1 MDRESWN
8 RPERSA
14 GSRLI
19 HSACPGTPPRSAL
32 YLQAAGDVMKRGLIS
47 ATVSLVLVMS
57 MALVPTPV
65 RAEGLRDGHGD
76 RQGGGSVGVRPS
88 VSRPSV
94 PQSSMPRPS
103 VPRPFSDPRRSSDPR
118 RFSHR
123 PSVSFGF
130 GVPVYVAPPVFYGSP
145 SYYDPP
151 VAYDPPAVYAPSTNT
166 VSVAPDPP
174 PPPGVI
180 EYPTGRYELRGD
192 GVATPYAWVW
202 VPNPP
207 PAPPEAA
214 PLAAAPALPEAPA
227 PAGQSPGRRELYR
240 WTDEQ
245 GVVTLTDRWDSIPEK
260 YRHEAK
266 RLSL

>member
-1 MDRESWN
+1 M
-8 RPERSA
+8 
-14 GSRLI
+14 
-19 HSACPGTPPRSAL
+19 
-32 YLQAAGDVMKRGLIS
+32 
-47 ATVSLVLVMS
+47 
-57 MALVPTPV
+57 
-65 RAEGLRDGHGD
+65 
-76 RQGGGSVGVRPS
+76 
-88 VSRPSV
+88 
-94 PQSSMPRPS
+94 
-103 VPRPFSDPRRSSDPR
+103 
-118 RFSHR
+118 
-123 PSVSFGF
+123 
-130 GVPVYVAPPVFYGSP
+130 APPVFYGSP

-214 PLAAAPALPEAPA
+214 PLAAAPAPPEAPA

-260 YRHEAK
+260 YRHQAK